1 MAWGTY
7 LKRDSIEVKAISGS
21 PRWSITKQLAWLYA
35 LSAAIMLVFASGFL
49 YWVLITTLEQE
60 DEQFLNSRLHVLD
73 LILQAANIEALER
86 EIAQENVGLP
96 SARYLTYSRVLDE
109 SGHTL
114 YEAPGMN
121 REIPPAVFPDSS
133 ASASEAK
140 KWRSPTNRSYL
151 LAARQT
157 GGGGTGRLK
166 RQIQVALNETS
177 EEMLISRYERYLI
190 GVLLAGILGAAAI
203 GIITARRG
211 MKPLVDITRAAERIT
226 ASQLH
231 ERIDVAHW
239 PKELVSLA
247 RAFDGMLDRLEDSF
261 NRLSQFSA
269 DLAHELRTPINNLRG
284 EAEVALSR
292 PRDAKEYREILA
304 SSLEEY
310 GRLSRMIDS
319 LLFLAKA
326 DGAQAMVT
334 CLPIEASTEIEK
346 VIAFYEALAAEQ
358 DVQVICEGNGTINAD
373 PILFRRVISNLLSNA
388 LHYTPAGGKISF
400 SVHCIDG
407 GIEVICRDS
416 GMGIRQEH
424 LPKIFDRFYRI
435 SPSRSS
441 TAEGAGLGLAIVK
454 SIVGLH
460 RGKIAVQSA
469 IGEGTSVRIFFPAQ
483 PVPS

>member
-1 MAWGTY
+1 
-7 LKRDSIEVKAISGS
+7 
-21 PRWSITKQLAWLYA
+21 
-35 LSAAIMLVFASGFL
+35 MLIFTSGFL

-60 DEQFLNSRLHVLD
+60 DEQILNSRLQVLD
-73 LILQAANIEALER
+73 LILRAGNIEALER
-86 EIAQENVGLP
+86 EIAEENVGFP
-96 SARYLTYSRVLDE
+96 GSQYLTYSRVLDE

-121 REIPPAVFPDSS
+121 REIPPAVFPDSG
-133 ASASEAK
+133 ASTGKTKE
-140 KWRSPTNRSYL
+140 WRSATNRSYL
-151 LAARQT
+151 LVARQT
-157 GGGGTGRLK
+157 GGGDTRTLK
-166 RQIQVALNETS
+166 RQIQVALDETS
-177 EEMLISRYERYLI
+177 EEMLISRYEQYLI
-190 GVLLAGILGAAAI
+190 GVLLAVILGAAAI

-211 MKPLVDITRAAERIT
+211 MKPLEDLTWAAERIT

-239 PKELVSLA
+239 PRELVSLA
-247 RAFDGMLDRLEDSF
+247 RAFDGMLVRLEDSF

-292 PRDAKEYREILA
+292 PREAKEYREILA

-326 DGAQAMVT
+326 DSVQATVT
-334 CLPIEASTEIEK
+334 CLPLDARAEIEK

-358 DVQVICEGNGTINAD
+358 DVRVICEGNGTIMAD

-407 GIEVICRDS
+407 GMEVICCDS
-416 GMGIRQEH
+416 GTGIVQEH
-424 LPKIFDRFYRI
+424 LPKIFDRFYRV

-469 IGEGTSVRIFFPAQ
+469 VGKGTSVRIFFPAQ
-483 PVPS
+483 PIPS